1 MPNSCM
7 SVGKVTF
14 MAVSTTTPLKDMMPA
29 AMMEKSSR
37 VSSTRAVV
45 ALVMWLHLASARLG
59 RSALQLW
66 LTLGHDGV

>member
-29 AMMEKSSR
+29 AMMEKSRR
-37 VSSTRAVV
+37 VSSTRA
-45 ALVMWLHLASARLG
+45 AELLMWKHLASARLG